1 MELYQLRQHLEGIA
15 ARFAAQHASPAEIAE
30 MQDILK
36 RSENASADLK
46 VLNQIN
52 WEFHNALYSAAHNR
66 FLLRSIAAISD
77 EMALL
82 KGTKYIPEDR
92 PASLHREH
100 QRILDAIIARD
111 PDQADC
117 AAQDHIENALRVHLR
132 VGRSQ

>member
-1 MELYQLRQHLEGIA
+1 MAYEFIE
-15 ARFAAQHASPAEIAE
+15 
-30 MQDILK
+30 
-36 RSENASADLK
+36 ADSDGR
-46 VLNQIN
+46 VLIITMTDPPTRN
-52 WEFHNALYSAAHNR
+52 
-66 FLLRSIAAISD
+66 AISD

-132 VGRSQ
+132 VGRGLGPFL